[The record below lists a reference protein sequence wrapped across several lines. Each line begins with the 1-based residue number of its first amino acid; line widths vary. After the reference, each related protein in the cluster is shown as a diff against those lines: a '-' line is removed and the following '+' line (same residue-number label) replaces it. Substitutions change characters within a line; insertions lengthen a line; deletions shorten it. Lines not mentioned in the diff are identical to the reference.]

1 MNKPTLMTKYS
12 NKDGDIA
19 DMQDKLMETIT
30 NKNKKEFTILNKET
44 QENEDNDIN
53 KTEENILKKEV
64 Q

>member
-1 MNKPTLMTKYS
+1 MTKYS